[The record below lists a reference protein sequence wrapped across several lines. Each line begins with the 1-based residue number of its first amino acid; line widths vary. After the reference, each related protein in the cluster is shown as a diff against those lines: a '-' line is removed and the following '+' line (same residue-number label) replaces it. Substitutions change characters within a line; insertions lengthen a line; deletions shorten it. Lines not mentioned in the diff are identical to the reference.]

1 MSSLSSLSDSF
12 RASFPIFQN
21 RVYLNSCSQGALSIQ
36 VRAAYEEFLEG
47 WETYG
52 AQWGAWTEQNEL
64 VRAAWADLVN
74 APVDSVAVTTSV
86 SAGLSAFMS
95 SLKLSG
101 NRNRIVITDFEFP
114 TAGQISFA
122 QALRGAE
129 VVVVPSRDGTVRLED
144 IDAAVDERTA
154 LVMMTHVCYRNGS
167 RLDPKAVA
175 ELAHANGALIAVD
188 SYQAMGSVPIDV
200 VDLDVDVLASGALK
214 YLLGSAGL
222 GFLYVRPEII
232 ESHTPVST
240 GWFAD
245 SDIFAMDH
253 RRYAP
258 SATARR
264 FESGTPPVPN
274 LFAGLAGLNLIRS
287 VGVEAV
293 SDHVQVLVQRF
304 RDGLDELGATIV
316 TPAAREMR
324 SAMLAVAST
333 DENALVAELDAMGI
347 GASCRDGNLRLSLH
361 LYNNEADVDTCLR
374 ALEKHRS
381 LLA

>member
-1 MSSLSSLSDSF
+1 MSSLSESF
-12 RASFPIFQN
+12 RASFPIFEK
-21 RVYLNSCSQGALSIQ
+21 RVYLNSCSQGALSMQ
-36 VRAAYEEFLEG
+36 VRAAYDEFLQG

-52 AQWGAWTEQNEL
+52 AQWGAWTERNEL
-64 VRAAWADLVN
+64 VRAAWADLIN

-95 SLKLSG
+95 SLQLDRP
-101 NRNRIVITDFEFP
+101 RNRIVITDFEFP
-114 TAGQISFA
+114 TAGQIAFA
-122 QALRGAE
+122 QVLRGAE

-144 IDAAVDERTA
+144 IAAAVDERTA

-175 ELAHANGALIAVD
+175 TIAHEKGALIAVD
-188 SYQAMGSVPIDV
+188 AYQAMGSVPIDV
-200 VDLDVDVLASGALK
+200 EDLDVDVLASGALK

-222 GFLYVRPEII
+222 GFLYVRPQII
-232 ESHTPVST
+232 ERHIPVST

-253 RRYAP
+253 RRYSP
-258 SATARR
+258 SPTARR

-274 LFAGLAGLNLIRS
+274 LFAGLAGLNLVRG
-287 VGVEAV
+287 VGVDAIAA
-293 SDHVQVLVQRF
+293 HVQTLIQRF
-304 RDGLDELGATIV
+304 RDGLDEMGATML
-316 TPAAREMR
+316 TPADPERR

-333 DENALVAELDAMGI
+333 DENALVAELDALGI

-361 LYNNEADVDTCLR
+361 LYNNEADVDSCLR
-374 ALEKHRS
+374 ALQKHRS
-381 LLA
+381 LLV

>member
-1 MSSLSSLSDSF
+1 MSSLSESF
-12 RASFPIFQN
+12 RASFPIFEK
-21 RVYLNSCSQGALSIQ
+21 RVYLNSCSQGALSMQ
-36 VRAAYEEFLEG
+36 VRAAYDEFLQG

-52 AQWGAWTEQNEL
+52 AQWGAWTERNEL
-64 VRAAWADLVN
+64 VRAAWADLIN
-74 APVDSVAVTTSV
+74 APVDSIAVTTSV

-95 SLKLSG
+95 SLEFNG
-101 NRNRIVITDFEFP
+101 PRNRIVITDFEFP

-129 VVVVPSRDGTVRLED
+129 VIVVPSRDGTVRLED
-144 IDAAVDERTA
+144 IADAVDERTA

-175 ELAHANGALIAVD
+175 TIAHAKGALIAVD
-188 SYQAMGSVPIDV
+188 AYQAMGSVPIDV
-200 VDLDVDVLASGALK
+200 EDLDVDVLASGALK

-232 ESHTPVST
+232 ERHIPVST

-258 SATARR
+258 SPTARR

-274 LFAGLAGLNLIRS
+274 LFAGLAGLNLVRG
-287 VGVEAV
+287 VGVGAIAA
-293 SDHVQVLVQRF
+293 HVQTLIQRF
-304 RDGLDELGATIV
+304 RDGLDEMGATML
-316 TPAAREMR
+316 TPAEPERR

-333 DENALVAELDAMGI
+333 DENALVAELDALGI

-361 LYNNEADVDTCLR
+361 LYNNEPDVDSCLR
-374 ALEKHRS
+374 ALQKHRS
-381 LLA
+381 LLV